1 MPDVEGLPVLHVV
14 GSEDL
19 DHVEVGGTQDQGWQ
33 WTGEQEPIIGS
44 ENQINKDCTPVTS
57 IQ

>member
-19 DHVEVGGTQDQGWQ
+19 DHVEVGGTQEHGWK
-33 WTGEQEPIIGS
+33 WTWEQEPIIGS
-44 ENQINKDCTPVTS
+44 EN
-57 IQ
+57 